1 MTTKNQLLFSKKQKV
16 DKSTS
21 MGDGDNAGGMFG
33 IPKNNKQGVNSQ
45 KN

>member
-21 MGDGDNAGGMFG
+21 MGDENKAAGMFG
-33 IPKNNKQGVNSQ
+33 IPKNNVEAFLKE
-45 KN
+45 